1 MKKLSLMIAL
11 LLSGAGYCK
20 EIPSPFWYSLS
31 EKILAG
37 TNQLISTEH
46 NSAKS
51 VITIKVK
58 PVKTAKP
65 ATTTLKCQPKK
76 ENIQL
81 NPFITIST
89 EGMWIHAE

>member
-11 LLSGAGYCK
+11 LLSGAVYCK

-58 PVKTAKP
+58 SVKTAKP
-65 ATTTLKCQPKK
+65 ATTTLKCQPK

-81 NPFITIST
+81 NPFITISA